1 MRSRIVQWQ
10 PQLRMIY
17 VTRITLLKYRLG
29 LPGFELPEKTHA
41 AQLAFDEWLAQKLD
55 DMADRLEGKAPRTT
69 ASDESSIDLLQK
81 AAQIPSGQSEATFA
95 AHMQTFLSLS
105 RSIVTSAT
113 SLDKEI

>member
-17 VTRITLLKYRLG
+17 VTRIALLKYRLA
-29 LPGFELPEKTHA
+29 LLGFELPENIHA

-55 DMADRLEGKAPRTT
+55 GMADRLEGKASRTN
-69 ASDESSIDLLQK
+69 ASDESSIELLEK
-81 AAQIPSGQSEATFA
+81 AAETPSDQPDASLA

-105 RSIVTSAT
+105 RSIATVTI